1 MLVLAFYLR
10 KRMLRASTE
19 VPAGNTPMSSDQ
31 PKALAK
37 YTTAVIISLA
47 LSECIGVYGLLL
59 FLLGD
64 AYQTLYI
71 FIGAAAAA
79 MFYFR
84 PKREELAD
92 LAMAMHGGE
101 MQPPHML
108 H

>member
-1 MLVLAFYLR
+1 MI
-10 KRMLRASTE
+10 SDQ
-19 VPAGNTPMSSDQ
+19 SDQ
-31 PKALAK
+31 PRALAR

-47 LSECIGVYGLLL
+47 LSECIGIYGLVL

-64 AYQTLYI
+64 EYQTLYI

-84 PKREELAD
+84 PKREELVD
-92 LAMAMHGGE
+92 LSMAMHGGE